1 MKHQI
6 LLSAAVMWAAI
17 PAAVQ
22 AQQMN
27 LQPSAQRSASTF
39 QLGTSVAPDGSS
51 VTCDSKSL
59 LLNGMPWLP
68 VMGEF
73 HFSRVPR
80 QDWHR
85 ELLKMKA
92 GGVNVVATYIFWIH
106 HEEEEGIY
114 DWSGQRDLH
123 AFVEECKKV
132 DLPVVLRVGPFC
144 HGEVRNG
151 GFPDWVIRSGCRM
164 RSTDQAYL
172 NKVAHWFNQIFAQVN
187 GLQWKDGGPIVGI
200 QVENECR
207 GPWPYMMALKG
218 LLDKTG
224 FDAPIYTRT
233 GWPQM
238 QGKVTF
244 GQLLPLYGDY
254 ADGFWDRSLKD
265 MPGDYPGGFTFRA
278 SRLSTVIANEQ
289 LGEQSTAMS
298 KSDLAYPYFT
308 CELGGGM
315 MTSYSR
321 RINIFPQDALALAV
335 CKVGSGS
342 NLPGYYMYH
351 GGTNPDG
358 KHMRLNEDQS
368 SLLVNYNELPV
379 KTYDFQAP
387 LGEMGQPG
395 GSYAPL
401 RRFHQL
407 LADFGDKM
415 SGMDAQI
422 PAQKDG
428 LRWSVRSDG
437 KSGFIFVNNYERLKK
452 LGDKQNVSFS
462 LTKTDGSKV
471 KFPKLKVLDGESFV
485 MPFGLQVGEAV
496 VDYATAQPFCILRGE
511 KPTLVLSAI
520 RGIKPV
526 VKFAKGQKTISVRI
540 LSAEES
546 LMAQKIDLGNRD
558 TLIVSP
564 DIVYRDGEK
573 LIHEQWKEGEA
584 IGFSLVKAQDAKRE
598 LKNGERG
605 VPLQPSDQ
613 DFEAA
618 SVWKLTIPENMNAD
632 GLSHHEDA
640 FVRISYE
647 GDVARV
653 YADGKL
659 IEDNF
664 WNGKPM
670 YVRLSELRGHKVELR
685 ILPFHKDYPVY
696 LQPAQRELLQKRGG
710 SLLKVNDITIVRRIT
725 DGI

>member
-1 MKHQI
+1 MKYQL
-6 LLSAAVMWAAI
+6 LLSTALLFAAI
-17 PAAVQ
+17 PATLQ
-22 AQQMN
+22 AQQML
-27 LQPSAQRSASTF
+27 LQASTPRSTSTF
-39 QLGTSVAPDGSS
+39 HLGASMAPDGRS

-59 LLNGMPWLP
+59 LFDGKPWLP
-68 VMGEF
+68 VMGEL

-132 DLPVVLRVGPFC
+132 NLPVVLRVGPFC

-151 GFPDWVIRSGCRM
+151 GFPDWVIKTGCRM
-164 RSTDQAYL
+164 RSTDSSYL
-172 NKVAHWFNQIFAQVN
+172 AKVAHWFNQIFAQVK
-187 GLQWKDGGPIVGI
+187 GLQWKDGGPIIGI

-207 GPWPYMMALKG
+207 GPWPYMMALKD
-218 LLDKTG
+218 LLDKAG
-224 FDAPIYTRT
+224 FDTPIYTRT

-265 MPGDYPGGFTFRA
+265 MPGDYPGGFTFRS

-289 LGEQSTAMS
+289 LGEQNTAMS

-321 RINIFPQDALALAV
+321 RINIFPKDALALAV

-351 GGTNPDG
+351 GGTNPEG
-358 KHMRLNEDQS
+358 KNMRLNEDQS

-387 LGEMGQPG
+387 LGEMGQPH
-395 GSYAPL
+395 GSYALL

-415 SGMDAQI
+415 SGMDAQL
-422 PAQKDG
+422 PEQKDG
-428 LRWSVRSDG
+428 VRWSVRTDG
-437 KSGFIFVNNYERLKK
+437 KSGFVFVNNYERMKK
-452 LGDKQNVSFS
+452 LGDKQNVCFS
-462 LTKTDGSKV
+462 LTKTDGNKV
-471 KFPKLKVLDGESFV
+471 QFPKIKVFDGESFV
-485 MPFGLQVGEAV
+485 LPFGLQVGDAV

-511 KPTLVLSAI
+511 KPTLVLAAI
-520 RGIKPV
+520 KGIKPV
-526 VKFAKGQKTISVRI
+526 VKIGKGRKSIHVRI
-540 LSAEES
+540 LSPEES
-546 LMAQKIDLGNRD
+546 LLAQKIDLGNRD

-564 DIVYRDGEK
+564 DIIYRDGEK
-573 LIHEQWKEGEA
+573 LLDEQWKEGP
-584 IGFSLVKAQDAKRE
+584 SLGYSLLQAHDTRRE

-605 VPLQPSDQ
+605 VPVQPSDK
-613 DFEAA
+613 DFESA
-618 SVWKLTIPENMNAD
+618 SVWKIAIPENAGAD
-632 GLSHHEDA
+632 DSLSPNDT
-640 FVRISYE
+640 FVRINYE

-685 ILPFHKDYPVY
+685 ILPLYQDYPIY

-710 SLLKVNDITIVRRIT
+710 HLLKVNDITLVRRIT
-725 DGI
+725 NSL